1 MSRSVTLAVIKSGLV
16 SKDTLRELNHWGLPI
31 EMIEENEVLDTP
43 EAIVGRIQEAL
54 EGEDLVKIRD
64 TDLDVLRCYLTC
76 QKQGMLRVAGDDGV
90 ANVEVSYCVT
100 PMGEY
105 VIPWRSESIREY
117 MTDPNTYLKA
127 DGGKVG
133 FSDVRELFFGEHKA
147 FMVCTPVSV
156 SATGKKEGT
165 NGSS

>member
-16 SKDTLRELNHWGLPI
+16 SKDTLQELNHWGLPI
-31 EMIEENEVLDTP
+31 EMVEATEVLDTP

-64 TDLDVLRCYLTC
+64 TDLDVLRCYLTS
-76 QKQGMLRVAGDDGV
+76 QKQGMLRIAGDDEA
-90 ANVEVSYCVT
+90 ANIEVSYCVT

-117 MTDPNTYLKA
+117 MTDPRTYLKV
-127 DGGKVG
+127 DGSKIG

-147 FMVCTPVSV
+147 FMVCTPAVVS
-156 SATGKKEGT
+156 TGKKEGT
-165 NGSS
+165 NGSA